1 MTSLSPPA
9 EQPRSRLA
17 WEVLGL
23 IVLAGWLVGVHLG
36 DGNLGDPD
44 EPRSALVMR
53 QMLERGDWL
62 APHLPAVFAHDY
74 PRDPM
79 EGGLLAYWDK
89 PPLGFWLG
97 AAAMKVLIPGGM
109 AARLPAALS
118 HVAAVLVVYFIGRLL
133 WGGRAGFL
141 AGAVLATA
149 PLPLALAHIARMDS
163 LLVACIAVMFLAI
176 LRLAYGAGRQWVWT
190 LVLGTAGGLGLL
202 TKGLEAAA
210 IPIAACG
217 LVLVLARRLGQLR
230 WTHVAVASGIALV
243 VAAPWYAYMHLR
255 YPAMAD
261 GSSEGFLYEF
271 LWRQHFGRAMTGEYG
286 HSSGPPGALL
296 GITIAGLLPWAVFL
310 PAAIAGLARQGWRE
324 RRTQPA
330 PLLLLAWAAV
340 VVGVFSLTKTQL
352 SHYVAPAFPT
362 LALMVGAYLAERLC
376 ATTPDRWFRRGL
388 AVTTVLGGILVAGVT
403 VYLIWK
409 EMWSPSYLWA
419 GILMT
424 GAVIAGLVSVVR
436 NRREA
441 AVGLLITGL
450 VVLET
455 FLIASDPLRVYATH
469 TTRAEAR
476 LAVTLMRP
484 GDEIIAYPYTPYS
497 LAWYFWPRE
506 VKYPTSTGST
516 TEPSYPALVAELNK
530 PRRTF
535 CVLQKRSVLDAV
547 QKDVR
552 WPIKVLLS
560 MPEHTLFVTE
570 PPQESTSP

>member
-1 MTSLSPPA
+1 MTPLPTPA
-9 EQPRSRLA
+9 AKPADRLA

-36 DGNLGDPD
+36 DGNLVDPD

-74 PRDPM
+74 PHDPI

-89 PPLGFWLG
+89 PPLGF
-97 AAAMKVLIPGGM
+97 
-109 AARLPAALS
+109 
-118 HVAAVLVVYFIGRLL
+118 

-149 PLPLALAHIARMDS
+149 PLPLALAHIARIDS

-176 LRLAYGAGRQWVWT
+176 VRLAYGAGRPWAWT
-190 LVLGTAGGLGLL
+190 LVLGMAGGLGLL
-202 TKGLEAAA
+202 TKGLEAVA

-217 LVLVLARRLGQLR
+217 LVLVLSRRLGQLR
-230 WTHVAVASGIALV
+230 WTHVAVASAIALA

-255 YPAMAD
+255 YPEMAD

-286 HSSGPPGALL
+286 HRGGPPGTLL
-296 GITIAGLLPWAVFL
+296 GVTIAGLLPWAVFL
-310 PAAIAGLARQGWRE
+310 PAAIAGLARQGWRQRRE
-324 RRTQPA
+324 RPA
-330 PLLLLAWAAV
+330 VLLLLAWTAV

-352 SHYVAPAFPT
+352 SHYVAPAFPA
-362 LALMVGAYLAERLC
+362 LALLVGAYLADRMAAL
-376 ATTPDRWFRRGL
+376 TTDRWFRRGL

-409 EMWSPSYLWA
+409 EMWSPRYLWA

-441 AVGLLITGL
+441 AVGFLIAGL

-484 GDEIIAYPYTPYS
+484 GDELIAYPYTPYS
-497 LAWYFWPRE
+497 LAWYLWPRE
-506 VKYPTSTGST
+506 VRHPASAAAPQ
-516 TEPSYPALVAELNK
+516 EPSYPALVAELNK

-535 CVLQKRSVLDAV
+535 CVLQKRSVLDVVRKEA
-547 QKDVR
+547 R
-552 WPIKVLLS
+552 WPIRVLS
-560 MPEHTLFVTE
+560 IMPEHTLFVTE
-570 PPQESTSP
+570 PPEKSSP